1 LDADLLVTEQL
12 IAPFVIETDLL
23 VSSLFLVVSF
33 GGSTAIVHYFT
44 IDQDLLSAA
53 MPIANS

>member
-1 LDADLLVTEQL
+1 VTEQL

-53 MPIANS
+53 MPIAIS